1 MKIMRIGSMVEG
13 IPCPIIVDNVSKH
26 YVVHSNHSN
35 DKLYVKHKGKKLY
48 EDDIPMGEE
57 IIV

>member
-13 IPCPIIVDNVSKH
+13 ICCPIMIDNVSKH
-26 YVVHSNHSN
+26 YVVHENHS
-35 DKLYVKHKGKKLY
+35 DGKLYIKYKGKKLY
-48 EDDIPMGEE
+48 EEDLPMGEE